1 MNLDELKKQIEE
13 SNFSPEARLVIF
25 DVLEK
30 SNVGGEI
37 KISPENRERLLGV
50 VDLELEKNKLE
61 IEIREGVASAL
72 EEFADS
78 IESTVK
84 EANQTTTN
92 KEQKTS

>member
-13 SNFSPEARLVIF
+13 SNFSPEARLVIL

-30 SNVGGEI
+30 STVGGEI
-37 KISPENRERLLGV
+37 KISSENKERLLGV
-50 VDLELEKNKLE
+50 VDLELERNQLE
-61 IEIREGVASAL
+61 IEIRQGVASAL

-84 EANQTTTN
+84 KISS
-92 KEQKTS
+92 KEQEQK